1 MSARSRAKRAE
12 RIAAEAG
19 RPSGNLLAYMTLA
32 RAAEN
37 LARAV
42 ARDCDEIFALRV
54 NRPTDNRVFV
64 DVEIGGVLVAR
75 NHMRRTRAIMFGTCH
90 ERRELI
96 RAIKTY
102 PHEAAQS
109 PAVAMARER
118 LKQALSDLHKLD
130 LFAEAATRTGGGGHA

>member
-12 RIAAEAG
+12 RITAEAG

-42 ARDCDEIFALRV
+42 ARDRDEIFALRI

-64 DVEIGGVLVAR
+64 DVEIGGVLIAR
-75 NHMRRTRAIMFGTCH
+75 HHMRRTRAIMFGTRH
-90 ERRELI
+90 ERRGLI

-109 PAVAMARER
+109 PAVATARER
-118 LKQALSDLHKLD
+118 FKQTLIDVHKLD
-130 LFAEAATRTGGGGHA
+130 LFAETATRRGGGGHA